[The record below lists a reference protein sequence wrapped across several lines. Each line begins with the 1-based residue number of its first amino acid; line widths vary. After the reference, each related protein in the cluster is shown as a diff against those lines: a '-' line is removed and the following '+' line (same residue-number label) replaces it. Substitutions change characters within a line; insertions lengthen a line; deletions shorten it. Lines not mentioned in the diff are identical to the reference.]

1 MNTTC
6 LNSYRRKRRQLF
18 IRSYG
23 ERLHTYIEDFLKSN
37 LTLNFNQLS
46 NAYLN
51 QARYTNAASWDY
63 LDMREELEN
72 ALNKMLGDKIF
83 DELQSTDWFD
93 SSLVAKDE
101 ILELLVSRF
110 ILLGEWAAIS

>member
-6 LNSYRRKRRQLF
+6 LNSYRRKKRQQF
-18 IRSYG
+18 ILAHG
-23 ERLHTYIEDFLKSN
+23 DRLHTYIEDFLKSN

-46 NAYLN
+46 KAYLS
-51 QARYTNAASWDY
+51 QARHTNAASWDY

-72 ALNKMLGDKIF
+72 ALNEILGDKIF
-83 DELQSTDWFD
+83 EELRSTDWFD